1 MVKTSLTTASSTLWK
16 ALFVAYGGP
25 YAAALLLKIV
35 QDCLAFLQPQL
46 LRWLLAYISRYQ
58 DARSNPSKHEP
69 PSLFEGFL
77 IAFIMFSSAT
87 AQTVAL
93 NQVRGLVD
101 FLGTSADMFG
111 PNYSIFNVDLRLG
124 TFLVFTLIWPIV
136 LNIGLGCG
144 SVQVS

>member
-1 MVKTSLTTASSTLWK
+1 MWK

-58 DARSNPSKHEP
+58 DARLNPLKHEP
-69 PSLFEGFL
+69 PTLFEGFL

-93 NQVRGLVD
+93 NQVHRFID
-101 FLGTSADMFG
+101 FLGNSADLFG

-124 TFLVFTLIWPIV
+124 TFLVFILIWPIL
-136 LNIGLGCG
+136 LNIGIGCG